1 MSKNKFLRLVVD
13 TNLWISFLISNRLR
27 KLDSLLLLEKLH
39 FVFSKELLDE
49 INSTITKPRLQKY
62 FSASTFDEM
71 LLTLEPYI
79 EIVNVKSKIKL
90 CRDPKDNFLLAL
102 SKMAKQIICSP
113 AIKTCSIYESS
124 VKQQSQRLHVFLKKQ
139 NTIANSLQL
148 QAYE

>member
-102 SKMAKQIICSP
+102 SKDGKADYLLTGDKDLLDIRKFG
-113 AIKTCSIYESS
+113 KTTITT
-124 VKQQSQRLHVFLKKQ
+124 VTRFLEETKHYRK
-139 NTIANSLQL
+139 
-148 QAYE
+148 